1 MPIKN
6 ETNRGL
12 SAPARV
18 KRSNMLHKQ
27 RIAAICIAA
36 AILLLIAAL
45 AVVLYLAD
53 IYTFEDINGD
63 VYLVKKIDGV
73 YALCYKDGEVC
84 GTVDFKNEKCYITAI
99 GTIVHVDGETGKTTI
114 KVVPEIEGTETQFY
128 DYYVSL
134 FNSMTYDEHSV
145 KEPSQIIES
154 IEVHNLNGTYK
165 FLRDANYK
173 FVIEG
178 HEDTPYSSLSFAQ
191 FASTCGSAVASR
203 RLESPVR
210 LEDGRVDYAE
220 YGLAAEM
227 RERVETD
234 DDGNEVTVEYEYTP
248 TYYVITAKNGDYHK
262 VLVGDVTVT
271 GDGYY
276 AKYEGGCVNGKEQS
290 ARETVYVL
298 TLTTIALTDGFNGYE
313 LLVGRIEN
321 FVTPQ
326 IVYEMGLAE
335 YFNVKDFI
343 IYRDI
348 DYTAIYAALSEKFT
362 AEDAGSEEFMAEYER
377 LFLEYSRKMCDFS
390 FYETSERQGSMNAY
404 VPYLSNMEYNAGY
417 YLNGGNVDLMLQGF
431 YQTEFSEVV
440 KLSPSDEELDE
451 YGLLNPAYVVSYFF
465 KTTNEKGEETY
476 VENYV
481 EISARQEGGIYYAYS
496 QVYDMIVSIKESS
509 FAFLEWDE
517 SYWYD
522 QSYIQLNISDVDSIL
537 IESPAFS
544 TEFTLEDTASKYLG
558 YIAESGRSINVGD
571 KKYTIEKNKQGK
583 YVLMS
588 SGEAVRSFYSGDYL
602 ITPVSYSGGQR
613 ADTNYIFSES
623 SQVDTDGDGSSD
635 AILYYYYDVIYSG
648 GEYVLVA
655 QVLCSDLNGNQIGQG
670 EVVVGQKAYESPYFM
685 TRNGFLFFANKSSA
699 VGQKIDATYGKYSR
713 GAWGEGSL
721 FVTSKGENVFID
733 KKTGEWVIIDGV
745 SCGVYLADDTTSR
758 LAERAVTIPPL
769 YDSNGNLTRYPD
781 TFYPLT
787 DKNIQYDEESGT
799 LQAYN
804 KVKKE
809 WQSLLSTECTIG
821 VWGECE
827 YYVLEGGIC
836 VLVDTATG
844 DFGRVSVLSNPTY
857 ISDVICNGKLLDYVI
872 EREGFTASSK
882 TATAMQNFQE
892 LYKYLLTA
900 SFEGLADLDESQKD
914 AFRHLDDFVSGNEE
928 ACVLKITIKASDFK
942 GNEREIV
949 YRFYR
954 YSERRAYLTIEVVGE
969 NGSSSEAAYG
979 NFDVLYSFV
988 RKVIE
993 DAQKV
998 ANGTPVYSNQK
1009 Y

>member
-6 ETNRGL
+6 ETNQGL
-12 SAPARV
+12 TAPARV
-18 KRSNMLHKQ
+18 KRSNMLRKQ
-27 RIAAICIAA
+27 RIAAISIAA
-36 AILLLIAAL
+36 AVLLLIAAL

-63 VYLVKKIDGV
+63 VYLVKRVDGV

-84 GTVDFKNEKCYITAI
+84 GTVDFQGQACYITAI

-114 KVVPEIEGTETQFY
+114 KVVPETEGTEAQYY

-134 FNSMTYDEHSV
+134 FNTMTYDENSV

-154 IEVHNLNGTYK
+154 IEVHNLNGSYK
-165 FLRDANYK
+165 FVRDGNNQ

-178 HEDTPYSSLSFAQ
+178 HEGTSYSSLSFAQ

-210 LEDGRVDYAE
+210 LEGGQIDYAE
-220 YGLAAEM
+220 YGLAPEM
-227 RERVETD
+227 RERIEID
-234 DDGNEVTVEYEYTP
+234 AEGNETTVEYEYTP
-248 TYYVITAKNGDYHK
+248 TYYTITAKNGDYHK

-276 AKYEGGCVNGKEQS
+276 AKYEGGFVNGQEQS
-290 ARETVYVL
+290 ARDTVYVL
-298 TLTTIALTDGFNGYE
+298 VLTSIALTDGYNGYE

-326 IVYEMGLAE
+326 IVYAMGLTE
-335 YFNVKDFI
+335 YFNVKNFT

-348 DYTAIYAALSEKFT
+348 DYTSIYAALSEKFSS
-362 AEDAGSEEFMAEYER
+362 EDAGSDEFLAEYER
-377 LFLEYSRKMCDFS
+377 LFLEHSYKMCDFS
-390 FYETSERQGSMNAY
+390 FYEMAERQGSMNAY

-440 KLSPSDEELDE
+440 KLSPSDEELE
-451 YGLLNPAYVVSYFF
+451 KYGLLNPAYVVSYLF
-465 KTTNEKGEETY
+465 KTKDANGADAY

-481 EISARQEGGIYYAYS
+481 EISGRQEGGIYYAYS
-496 QVYDMIVSIKESS
+496 HFYDMIVAIKESS

-522 QSYIQLNISDVDSIL
+522 QSYIQLNISDIDSIL

-544 TEFTLEDTASKYLG
+544 TEFSLEDTASKYLG
-558 YIAESGRSINVGD
+558 YIAENGRSLTVGD
-571 KKYTIEKNKQGK
+571 KKYTVEKNELGK
-583 YVLMS
+583 YVLKA
-588 SGEAVRSFYSGDYL
+588 SGEAVKSFYSGDYL
-602 ITPVSYSGGQR
+602 ITPVSYTDGQR
-613 ADTNYIFSES
+613 ADVNYIFSEA
-623 SQVDTDGDGSSD
+623 SQADTDGDQNVD
-635 AILYYYYDVIYSG
+635 AVLYYYYDITYVN
-648 GEYVLVA
+648 GEYVLIA

-685 TRNGFLFFANKSSA
+685 TRNGFLFFASKYSA
-699 VGQKIDATYGKYSR
+699 VGQKIDATYGKYGR

-721 FVTSKGENVFID
+721 FVTSKGENVFVD
-733 KKTGEWVIIDGV
+733 KSTGKWVIIDGV
-745 SCGVYLADDTTSR
+745 NCGVYLADDATSR
-758 LAERAVTIPPL
+758 LAERAVTIPPR
-769 YDSNGNLTRYPD
+769 YNSNGDLTRYPD

-787 DKNIQYDEESGT
+787 DKNIQYDEESGE
-799 LQAYN
+799 LLAYD

-827 YYVLEGGIC
+827 YYVLEGGVCI
-836 VLVDTATG
+836 LVDTATG

-857 ISDVICNGKLLDYVI
+857 ISDVLCDGKLLDYVI

-882 TATAMQNFQE
+882 VASAMQNFQE
-892 LYKYLLTA
+892 FYKYLLTA
-900 SFEGLADLDESQKD
+900 SFEGAASLDESQKE
-914 AFRHLDDFVSGNEE
+914 AFRELDDFVSGDEA

-942 GNEREIV
+942 GNEREVV

-954 YSERRAYLTIEVVGE
+954 YSERRAYLTIEVVDE
-969 NGSSSEAAYG
+969 NGSSSREAYG

-993 DAQKV
+993 DAEKV
-998 ANGTPVYSNQK
+998 ANGTPVYSNEK